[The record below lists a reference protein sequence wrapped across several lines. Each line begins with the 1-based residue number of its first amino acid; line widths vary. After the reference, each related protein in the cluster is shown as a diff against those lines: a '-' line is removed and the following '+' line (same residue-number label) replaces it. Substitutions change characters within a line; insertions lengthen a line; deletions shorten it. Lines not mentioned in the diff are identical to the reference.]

1 MHVNEIMTRPVITCH
16 GNATLDEVS
25 RLMWD
30 NDCGAVPVV
39 NDAGVPIG
47 IVTDRDIAMSAM
59 LNHRPLW
66 EIHAATVVQAQ
77 RLVCCGQFDT
87 VEDSLARMEQVGVRR
102 LPVVDAEGK
111 LVGIVST
118 ADAVAL
124 TQSGGRKKEGRVSV
138 DHLLGMLRKVATP
151 HGNSVPPIP
160 PVTPA

>member
-1 MHVNEIMTRPVITCH
+1 MYVNEIMTRPVITCH

-25 RLMWD
+25 RQMWE

-39 NDAGVPIG
+39 NEAGVPVG

-66 EIHAATVVQAQ
+66 EIHAATVVQTQ

-87 VEDSLARMEQVGVRR
+87 VEDCLARMEQVGVRR

-124 TQSGGRKKEGRVSV
+124 TQNGGRRKEGRVSV
-138 DHLLGMLRKVATP
+138 DNLLGMLRKVATP
-151 HGNSVPPIP
+151 RGNSLPPIP